1 MMEVHQIIDLTLAGN
16 FTFPTTS
23 TGEVGKVGKQALN
36 QHPHHHLSR
45 GCGGVVGVARGVDF
59 TGGEILALSARLQML
74 AECRPPISDRR
85 GLCRQWR
92 SSPVDNG
99 GILTIWPTSPGVG
112 L

>member
-1 MMEVHQIIDLTLAGN
+1 MMEIHQIGDPTLAGN

-59 TGGEILALSARLQML
+59 TGGEILALSARLKMRADHRRL
-74 AECRPPISDRR
+74 CRP
-85 GLCRQWR
+85 WR
-92 SSPVDNG
+92 SGPVDSG
-99 GILTIWPTSPGVG
+99 GIVTIWPTSPGVG

>member
-85 GLCRQWR
+85 WLCRQWR

-99 GILTIWPTSPGVG
+99 GILTIWRTSPGVG

>member
-1 MMEVHQIIDLTLAGN
+1 MMEIHQIGDLTLAGN

-59 TGGEILALSARLQML
+59 TGGENRLG
-74 AECRPPISDRR
+74 A
-85 GLCRQWR
+85 
-92 SSPVDNG
+92 G
-99 GILTIWPTSPGVG
+99 GWPAPLPAGSMS
-112 L
+112 LRFA